1 MKKLLITLVCVMLA
15 LLFVS
20 CGGKNDITES
30 NDSSGDL
37 ISWIYK
43 TPVYDMFELSK
54 NIFTGKLVSFEF
66 VNDDPDN
73 TPGDYYEGHYVMKV
87 DVDGVYK
94 GDYSGETTI
103 EAVYPMGQWE
113 PERSVFEKDFLKIG
127 CRYFFMLD
135 VDEESRFMGQTG
147 VASPEYNIYYSPFKM
162 IKLLNYGEMGFVTGK
177 NENVFGDTFS
187 EFLGYAYFWEIHANT
202 FEFEFGWPH
211 ESALSQA
218 YSMADN
224 VFFGEVLEYKEKAR
238 FQIPGKEPGRVY
250 CLKVKVKAVYKGE
263 YNLGDVVEIYSL
275 YYDGSP
281 RFVDDGYSL
290 CTLFFSGGEMD
301 ELLLEYSSEEKAS

>member
-1 MKKLLITLVCVMLA
+1 MKKVLIFILIIFAFVL
-15 LLFVS
+15 VS
-20 CGGKNDITES
+20 CGGKTDIKEND
-30 NDSSGDL
+30 NSSGDF
-37 ISWIYK
+37 ISPIYK

-54 NIFTGKLVSFEF
+54 NIFTGKLVSFEY

-94 GDYSGETTI
+94 GEYGGETTI
-103 EAVYPMGQWE
+103 ETVYPLGQWE
-113 PERSVFEKDFLKIG
+113 QERSVFEKDFLKIG

-135 VDEESRFMGQTG
+135 VDEESSFMGLTG
-147 VASPEYNIYYSPFKM
+147 VSSPEYNIYYSPFKM
-162 IKLLNYGEMGFVTGK
+162 IKLLNYGEMGFVTG
-177 NENVFGDTFS
+177 NDEYVFGDTFS
-187 EFLGYAYFWEIHANT
+187 EFLGYAYFWEIYANT
-202 FEFEFGWPH
+202 FEFEFGWPR

-238 FQIPGKEPGRVY
+238 FQIPGKQPGTVY
-250 CLKVKVKAVYKGE
+250 CLKTKVKAVYKGE
-263 YNLGDVVEIYSL
+263 YKLGDVVEIYSL
-275 YYDGSP
+275 YYHGSP

-301 ELLLEYSSEEKAS
+301 ELIYKYLPEEKAS